1 MADPD
6 HPSDAFFLIVADL
19 DTGLFCVEGPMSDDA
34 PWHLAAGR
42 ARQLAR
48 SSRPVRPNRPRSRR
62 ACQRIP
68 AHTWQIRRRSARQ
81 YREATR
87 MNDQLPA
94 VLPSGAVAPAVSDD
108 TLYKVVPAVIA
119 ALGDQA
125 SWRYVEFFAAN
136 IRNPNTRRAYAR
148 ACSRFFGWCED
159 RGLTLTT
166 IRPFDVGEWIE
177 QLQENHGPA
186 GVKQQLAAV
195 RMMFNW
201 LITGQVAPVNPA
213 AAVRG
218 PKLVV
223 KTGKTPVLDGKEWHT
238 LIDSIPTET
247 VRDLRDRALIATLT
261 YSFARI
267 TAALRMKVE
276 DLRPKGASWQILLHE
291 KGGKQHMMPCHH
303 ALAEAL
309 RAYIDAAGI
318 AEDRKGWLFR
328 TSPRHNATVLT
339 EQPMAQADAW
349 RMIRRRAAA
358 AGIMAPI
365 GNHTFRA
372 TGITAYLGNG
382 GVLEHAQSMAAHESP
397 RTTKLYDRTQERLT
411 QDEVER
417 IRL

>member
-1 MADPD
+1 
-6 HPSDAFFLIVADL
+6 
-19 DTGLFCVEGPMSDDA
+19 
-34 PWHLAAGR
+34 
-42 ARQLAR
+42 
-48 SSRPVRPNRPRSRR
+48 
-62 ACQRIP
+62 
-68 AHTWQIRRRSARQ
+68 
-81 YREATR
+81 

-94 VLPSGAVAPAVSDD
+94 VFQSGAVAPAVSDD
-108 TLYKVVPAVIA
+108 TLYKVVPAVVA

-201 LITGQVAPVNPA
+201 LIIGQIAPVNPA

-223 KTGKTPVLDGKEWHT
+223 KTGKTPVLDGKEWHK

-267 TAALRMKVE
+267 TAALRMNVE
-276 DLRPKGASWQILLHE
+276 DLRPKGAGWQLLLHE
-291 KGGKQHMMPCHH
+291 KGGKEHAMPCHH

>member
-1 MADPD
+1 M
-6 HPSDAFFLIVADL
+6 
-19 DTGLFCVEGPMSDDA
+19 TE
-34 PWHLAAGR
+34 
-42 ARQLAR
+42 
-48 SSRPVRPNRPRSRR
+48 
-62 ACQRIP
+62 
-68 AHTWQIRRRSARQ
+68 
-81 YREATR
+81 
-87 MNDQLPA
+87 QLPA
-94 VLPSGAVAPAVSDD
+94 VFQPGAIAVSSTD
-108 TLYKVVPAVIA
+108 TYIVPSLVAT
-119 ALGDQA
+119 LGDQA

-148 ACSRFFGWCED
+148 ACCRFFGWCED
-159 RGLTLTT
+159 RGLTLIT

-177 QLQENHGPA
+177 QLQEKHEAP

-201 LITGQVAPVNPA
+201 LVTGQVVPMNPA

-218 PKLVV
+218 PTHVV
-223 KTGKTPVLDGKEWHT
+223 KTGKTPVLDADEWRK

-276 DLRPKGASWQILLHE
+276 DLRPKGAGWQILLHE
-291 KGGKQHMMPCHH
+291 TGGKEHAMPCHH

-309 RAYIDAAGI
+309 RAYIDAVGI

-382 GVLEHAQSMAAHESP
+382 GALEHAQSMAAHESP